1 MQKRLLG
8 RSGLSVS
15 PLGLGTV
22 ELGMDYG
29 LRVPHAYE
37 KPTETDAIRIVHAAL
52 AHGIN
57 LIDTARAYG
66 ESEAIVGRALRGRC
80 EQVVLATKVKDPRPR
95 WNRPQRRPP
104 EATHAQQPGHEP

>member
-66 ESEAIVGRALRGRC
+66 ESERLSAEPCAAGASRSCLRRRSRPKAQM
-80 EQVVLATKVKDPRPR
+80 ESPSAAT
-95 WNRPQRRPP
+95 
-104 EATHAQQPGHEP
+104 T